1 MDKNRLS
8 KPKDPLGYTRQEIQK
23 ICDERGIH
31 MELFWD
37 AFGVNTV
44 GLAKDKTP
52 RFYVCD
58 VERAL
63 YRLRADGGKFHLW
76 D

>member
-1 MDKNRLS
+1 MLLP
-8 KPKDPLGYTRQEIQK
+8 KPKDKLGYTKQELQIICKDRK
-23 ICDERGIH
+23 IS
-31 MELFWD
+31 FSKFNK
-37 AFGVNTV
+37 AFGVNTCAI
-44 GLAKDKTP
+44 GKDGTT

-63 YRLRADGGKFHLW
+63 YELNNKDGKFHLW